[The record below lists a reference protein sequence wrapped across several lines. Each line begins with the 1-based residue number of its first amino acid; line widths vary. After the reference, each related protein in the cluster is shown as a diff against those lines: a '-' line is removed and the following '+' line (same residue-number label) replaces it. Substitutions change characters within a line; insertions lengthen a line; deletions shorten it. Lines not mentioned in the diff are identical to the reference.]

1 MYFINSQKDI
11 GGKPASNSLCKG
23 VLGEEYS
30 SNVYELNRLIIDE
43 GLPKNSASFLVGSSL
58 KQLKKYN
65 LCIVS
70 FSDLGM
76 NHNGYIYQACNFIFT
91 GTTPSRTDKYVPKG
105 KHSRHYDK
113 GAVEKYRVL
122 RTSKNRYIY
131 FACNRRMKKEW
142 AGKLRYPPQPYPKN
156 ESLRYK
162 IGDSQER
169 FIKIVETGE
178 IVRESKI
185 FNDKYGQHEKQEK
198 KMAQRPNK
206 TIAVLD
212 VETTGFNYITSEV
225 TEIAVVLLD
234 GKTGE
239 EMGSFD
245 TLIDIEGKIP
255 PEIVELTGITNET
268 TSKYGM
274 PKDMVATYLQEM
286 LKDTIVVAH
295 NVQFDFQFIK
305 EHFGIVPKYY
315 YDTLAIS
322 RSLYPSEKTHK
333 LGVICERAGISLE
346 GAHRAVND
354 TRATAQ
360 LINLQLNKEG
370 VAMKYMNVIDS
381 YRGVK
386 YKPDNTREVL

>member
-1 MYFINSQKDI
+1 MDVKRITYAQSKRMILNNHYAHRMPSISWAFGLYDNGSLK
-11 GGKPASNSLCKG
+11 GVVTYGKPASNSLCKG

-131 FACNRRMKKEW
+131 FACDRRMKKEW
-142 AGKLRYPPQPYPKN
+142 ASKLRYLPQPYPKK

-169 FIKIVETGE
+169 YIKIVETGE
-178 IVRESKI
+178 IVMESKI
-185 FNDKYGQHEKQEK
+185 LNDKYGQHEK
-198 KMAQRPNK
+198 
-206 TIAVLD
+206 
-212 VETTGFNYITSEV
+212 
-225 TEIAVVLLD
+225 
-234 GKTGE
+234 TGE
-239 EMGSFD
+239 E
-245 TLIDIEGKIP
+245 
-255 PEIVELTGITNET
+255 
-268 TSKYGM
+268 
-274 PKDMVATYLQEM
+274 
-286 LKDTIVVAH
+286 
-295 NVQFDFQFIK
+295 
-305 EHFGIVPKYY
+305 
-315 YDTLAIS
+315 
-322 RSLYPSEKTHK
+322 
-333 LGVICERAGISLE
+333 
-346 GAHRAVND
+346 ND
-354 TRATAQ
+354 TET
-360 LINLQLNKEG
+360 K
-370 VAMKYMNVIDS
+370 
-381 YRGVK
+381 
-386 YKPDNTREVL
+386 

>member
-11 GGKPASNSLCKG
+11 GTQMDVKRITYAQSKRMILNNHYAHRMPSISWAFGLYDNGLLKGVVTYGKPASNSLCKG

-131 FACNRRMKKEW
+131 FACDRRMKKEW
-142 AGKLRYPPQPYPKN
+142 ADKLRYPPQPYPKN

-169 FIKIVETGE
+169 YIKIVETGE

-185 FNDKYGQHEKQEK
+185 FNDKYGQHEK
-198 KMAQRPNK
+198 
-206 TIAVLD
+206 
-212 VETTGFNYITSEV
+212 
-225 TEIAVVLLD
+225 
-234 GKTGE
+234 TGE
-239 EMGSFD
+239 E
-245 TLIDIEGKIP
+245 
-255 PEIVELTGITNET
+255 
-268 TSKYGM
+268 
-274 PKDMVATYLQEM
+274 
-286 LKDTIVVAH
+286 
-295 NVQFDFQFIK
+295 
-305 EHFGIVPKYY
+305 
-315 YDTLAIS
+315 
-322 RSLYPSEKTHK
+322 
-333 LGVICERAGISLE
+333 
-346 GAHRAVND
+346 ND
-354 TRATAQ
+354 TKT
-360 LINLQLNKEG
+360 K
-370 VAMKYMNVIDS
+370 
-381 YRGVK
+381 
-386 YKPDNTREVL
+386 

>member
-1 MYFINSQKDI
+1 M
-11 GGKPASNSLCKG
+11 
-23 VLGEEYS
+23 
-30 SNVYELNRLIIDE
+30 
-43 GLPKNSASFLVGSSL
+43 
-58 KQLKKYN
+58 
-65 LCIVS
+65 
-70 FSDLGM
+70 
-76 NHNGYIYQACNFIFT
+76 T
-91 GTTPSRTDKYVPKG
+91 
-105 KHSRHYDK
+105 
-113 GAVEKYRVL
+113 
-122 RTSKNRYIY
+122 
-131 FACNRRMKKEW
+131 
-142 AGKLRYPPQPYPKN
+142 
-156 ESLRYK
+156 
-162 IGDSQER
+162 
-169 FIKIVETGE
+169 
-178 IVRESKI
+178 
-185 FNDKYGQHEKQEK
+185 
-198 KMAQRPNK
+198 QRPNK

-212 VETTGFNYITSEV
+212 VETTGFNHLSEEV

-234 GKTGE
+234 GLTGE

-245 TLIDIEGKIP
+245 TLIDIEGNIP
-255 PEIVELTGITNET
+255 NKIVELTGITNEM

-354 TRATAQ
+354 TRATAE
-360 LINLQLNKEG
+360 LLNLQLNKEG